1 MPVSAMRL
9 AVGNDVL
16 SSRLW
21 QAGLKLWIEEDKSEY
36 RSFTS
41 YGRH

>member
-1 MPVSAMRL
+1 MRL

-36 RSFTS
+36 RILKPEFNK
-41 YGRH
+41 